1 MHFAKWVLW
10 ILLSSTSFAI
20 EILFWDRVILEE
32 HLFKVLW
39 HIQSHFSKVYNYILD
54 MLDWTPMYH
63 GLIKKRWKKKKT
75 SHRKYLIFLDLNGGE
90 KSIFVGKR
98 RRKAGGVTDGW
109 LPVGRAIVRGGGVGR
124 GRGERRGGGGSPGID
139 SNHPEHQDPK
149 IVYYHP
155 IDSMRGIKPHRDIID
170 LAQKK
175 G

>member
-63 GLIKKRWKKKKT
+63 GLIQKRWKKKNT
-75 SHRKYLIFLDLNGGE
+75 RYLIFLDVNGGE

-109 LPVGRAIVRGGGVGR
+109 LPVGRAIVR
-124 GRGERRGGGGSPGID
+124 RGGGGLPPIILIINLTKLPPMSGTPCLTGILYTLLD
-139 SNHPEHQDPK
+139 QQHNE
-149 IVYYHP
+149 
-155 IDSMRGIKPHRDIID
+155 DIIHMICT
-170 LAQKK
+170 

>member
-109 LPVGRAIVRGGGVGR
+109 LPVGRPIV
-124 GRGERRGGGGSPGID
+124 RRGGGASSPDCLQSSWSSSSLDCLPSLG
-139 SNHPEHQDPK
+139 HLAWLG
-149 IVYYHP
+149 YYTPCLTKQNEDTIHL
-155 IDSMRGIKPHRDIID
+155 ICTG
-170 LAQKK
+170 
-175 G
+175 